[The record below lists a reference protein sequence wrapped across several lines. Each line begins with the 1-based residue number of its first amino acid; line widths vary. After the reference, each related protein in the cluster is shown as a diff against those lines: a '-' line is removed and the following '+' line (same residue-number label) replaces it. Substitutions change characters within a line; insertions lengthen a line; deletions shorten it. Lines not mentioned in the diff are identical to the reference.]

1 MLGDEQLTDSYNKYP
16 LFKIRSLHSS
26 MFQFYSTF
34 SLDLKVAELYL
45 RPIYARKINGQV
57 DELYTFMCS
66 TLQSQRC
73 LT

>member
-1 MLGDEQLTDSYNKYP
+1 MDSYNKFP
-16 LFKIRSLHSS
+16 LFQIRSLPSFT
-26 MFQFYSTF
+26 FQFYSTF
-34 SLDLKVAELYL
+34 FVRLKVAKLYL
-45 RPIYARKINGQV
+45 YPIYARKINGQV

>member
-1 MLGDEQLTDSYNKYP
+1 
-16 LFKIRSLHSS
+16 
-26 MFQFYSTF
+26 MFQFHNTF
-34 SLDLKVAELYL
+34 FVRLKVTKLYL
-45 RPIYARKINGQV
+45 YPIYARKINGQV